1 MKTINS
7 DIVNIKSG
15 INVLIY
21 KPVNIY
27 DCILGDN
34 VFIGPFVEIQRG
46 AKIGNNTRIQSHTF
60 ICEDVVI
67 GNDCFIG
74 HNVTFANDLFRAS
87 SLLLPYELTAST
99 RPPLV
104 VMAFLSSIVP
114 A

>member
-34 VFIGPFVEIQRG
+34 VFIRHS
-46 AKIGNNTRIQSHTF
+46 A
-60 ICEDVVI
+60 
-67 GNDCFIG
+67 
-74 HNVTFANDLFRAS
+74 ANLGINY
-87 SLLLPYELTAST
+87 LIEST
-99 RPPLV
+99 E
-104 VMAFLSSIVP
+104 
-114 A
+114 